1 MFEDRKIE
9 VEGVSREYRIYV
21 PEGEGP
27 FGIIFGFHG
36 YGDNKDLMPLYTQF
50 QEISEVDRYLLVYPQ
65 GLPVGE
71 KNGWDLQHVE
81 GNRDLFLF
89 DTLLIHLEE
98 EFSIDGERV
107 HAMGMSNGGYFCQ
120 ILVSQRSD
128 KISSVVSHSGGIGIF
143 KSQPLNAIR
152 KIGVM
157 IIHGEKDEVVAVGK
171 ARHMKEILESE
182 GHPVEYK
189 ELPGHGHTWAIKKGI
204 NEVIRKFFGAKKE
217 TGPDA

>member
-71 KNGWDLQHVE
+71 KNGWDLQHVV
-81 GNRDLFLF
+81 GNRDLLLF
-89 DTLLIHLEE
+89 DALLTHLEE
-98 EFSIDGERV
+98 EFSIDGGRV
-107 HAMGMSNGGYFCQ
+107 HAMGMSNGGYFCH
-120 ILVSQRSD
+120 ILVSQRSE
-128 KISSVVSHSGGIGIF
+128 KLTSVVSHSGG
-143 KSQPLNAIR
+143 
-152 KIGVM
+152 
-157 IIHGEKDEVVAVGK
+157 
-171 ARHMKEILESE
+171 
-182 GHPVEYK
+182 
-189 ELPGHGHTWAIKKGI
+189 
-204 NEVIRKFFGAKKE
+204 
-217 TGPDA
+217 